1 MVGKQLYYCSYFF
14 IIEVKHVLLFF
25 CTMERSSCMCMTK
38 KETQKQSQE
47 QKFIMLPSV
56 DFCFQELMED
66 KEILKGF
73 CGAIL
78 NVTPEEIGEIELLP
92 KRLRKRHKE
101 EKYGILDVHVCLKNG
116 ERMNIEMQ
124 SISYDY
130 WQERSLF
137 YLAKMYTD
145 QIHEGEDYDNLK
157 KCIHVGILDFNL
169 FEHDR
174 YYSRFHIW
182 EDTSHELYTDKFEIH
197 ILELP
202 KLAKYE
208 YPQTELLHWA
218 QFFGAKSRE
227 ELQML
232 AGKDEYIQKAYKR
245 LEEMSVDEQKRW
257 EYEMRQKA
265 IRDHRHMLAS
275 GKREGLR
282 EGRIEG
288 KIEMVQKMLADKM
301 PLDKVIEYSGLS
313 LEEIQKLIE

>member
-1 MVGKQLYYCSYFF
+1 
-14 IIEVKHVLLFF
+14 
-25 CTMERSSCMCMTK
+25 MERSSRMCMTK
-38 KETQKQSQE
+38 NETEKQNQE

-66 KEILKGF
+66 KEILRGF

-78 NVTPEEIGEIELLP
+78 CVPPEEIEDITLLP
-92 KRLRKRHKE
+92 KQLRKKYPE
-101 EKYGILDVHVCLKNG
+101 EKYGILDVHVWVNNG

-157 KCIHVGILDFNL
+157 KCIHVGILDFTL
-169 FEHDR
+169 FNHDR

-182 EDTSHELYTDKFEIH
+182 EDMNHELYTDKLEIH
-197 ILELP
+197 ILELR

-208 YPQTELLHWA
+208 YPQTELLRWA
-218 QFFGAKSRE
+218 KFFGAKSRE
-227 ELQML
+227 EIRML
-232 AGKDEYIQKAYKR
+232 AEQDKYIDKAYRR
-245 LEEMSVDEQKRW
+245 LEEMSADEQKRW

-265 IRDHRHMLAS
+265 IRDQRHILAS
-275 GKREGLR
+275 GRREGEKIGEER
-282 EGRIEG
+282 G
-288 KIEMVQKMLADKM
+288 KLEMARKMLK
-301 PLDKVIEYSGLS
+301 DKVSIKKVAEYSGLP
-313 LEEIQKLIE
+313 LEEIQKLIR